1 MNKKQ
6 PASGIKGPGKA
17 AGKQSAS
24 SVQSSTI
31 VPQSSLSLTP
41 EGSAIQIYF
50 YPLLPFLQK

>member
-41 EGSAIQIYF
+41 EGSATQI
-50 YPLLPFLQK
+50 